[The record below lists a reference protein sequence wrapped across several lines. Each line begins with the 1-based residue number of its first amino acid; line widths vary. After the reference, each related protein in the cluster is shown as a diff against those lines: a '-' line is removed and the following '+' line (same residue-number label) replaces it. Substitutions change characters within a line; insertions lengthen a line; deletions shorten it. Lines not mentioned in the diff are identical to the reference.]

1 MKRFFV
7 MAVVGIGALG
17 GGAIPASPSMA
28 SQAELQRALAELRA
42 SDAEWRRESGL
53 YRAQRQSGQIGG
65 PEAAEY
71 AEFVAILQR
80 QKLENCENVRRIGGN
95 EALEGTDCLTLAAAN
110 PRQEQQEAL
119 PEPAPT
125 EAENASS
132 LEEQLRTIEAE
143 LDKDLVGAQQR
154 GREKAAARVA
164 KLPQRDG
171 GTEVRSENPG
181 DGQGTDRTLPSPKWS
196 DPGPEREGDAART
209 GSETEAGRSPKEA
222 GRSLKTES
230 SDEKSGQ
237 QRTVSRD
244 PGAGTSGEDKEK
256 SAKVDNAAGESGDDD
271 DVVLRQIREAA
282 ERETDPVLKEK
293 LWEEYRKMRAVRG

>member
-1 MKRFFV
+1 MKRFFA

-17 GGAIPASPSMA
+17 IGAIAASPSLA

-53 YRAQRQSGQIGG
+53 YRAQRQSGQIKGL
-65 PEAAEY
+65 EAAEY

-119 PEPAPT
+119 PEPVPT
-125 EAENASS
+125 EAENVGS

-154 GREKAAARVA
+154 GREKAPARVPR
-164 KLPQRDG
+164 LPRRDG
-171 GTEVRSENPG
+171 GKEVRSENLG
-181 DGQGTDRTLPSPKWS
+181 DGQGTDRTLASPKWS
-196 DPGPEREGDAART
+196 DPGPEKEDDAART
-209 GSETEAGRSPKEA
+209 GSETEAGQSP
-222 GRSLKTES
+222 KTES

-256 SAKVDNAAGESGDDD
+256 SAKVDNAVGESGDDD

-282 ERETDPVLKEK
+282 EKETDPVLKEK
-293 LWEEYRKMRAVRG
+293 LWEEYRKMKAARG

>member
-17 GGAIPASPSMA
+17 IGAIPASPSLA

-42 SDAEWRRESGL
+42 SDAEWRRESRL
-53 YRAQRQSGQIGG
+53 YRAQRQSGQIEGL
-65 PEAAEY
+65 EAAEY

-95 EALEGTDCLTLAAAN
+95 EALEGTDCLTLVAAN

-119 PEPAPT
+119 PEPVPT
-125 EAENASS
+125 EAENVGS

-154 GREKAAARVA
+154 GREKAAARVPR
-164 KLPQRDG
+164 LPRRDG
-171 GTEVRSENPG
+171 GKEVRSENLG
-181 DGQGTDRTLPSPKWS
+181 DGQGTDRTLASPKWS
-196 DPGPEREGDAART
+196 DPGPEKEDDAART
-209 GSETEAGRSPKEA
+209 GSETEAGQSP
-222 GRSLKTES
+222 KTES

-256 SAKVDNAAGESGDDD
+256 SAKVDNAVGESGDDD

-282 ERETDPVLKEK
+282 EKETDPVLKEK
-293 LWEEYRKMRAVRG
+293 LWEEYRKMKAARG

>member
-1 MKRFFV
+1 MKRFFA

-17 GGAIPASPSMA
+17 IGAIAASPSLA

-53 YRAQRQSGQIGG
+53 YRAQRQSGQIKGL
-65 PEAAEY
+65 EAAEY

-95 EALEGTDCLTLAAAN
+95 EALEGTDCLTLVAAN

-119 PEPAPT
+119 PEPVPT
-125 EAENASS
+125 EAENVGS

-164 KLPQRDG
+164 RLPQRDG
-171 GTEVRSENPG
+171 GTEVRSENLG
-181 DGQGTDRTLPSPKWS
+181 DGEGTDRTLPSPKWS

-209 GSETEAGRSPKEA
+209 GSETEAGQSP
-222 GRSLKTES
+222 KTES

-256 SAKVDNAAGESGDDD
+256 SAKVDNAVGESGDDD

-282 ERETDPVLKEK
+282 EKETDPVLKEK
-293 LWEEYRKMRAVRG
+293 LWEEYRKMKAARG